1 MQRYSK
7 PILALQHQAMKAG
20 GVHTGLGIAGAYL
33 SSRYI
38 RRGIDR
44 ELKRNRQL
52 REIDLISL
60 HDDVVPSP
68 LTDHLARNI
77 VLASFAKC
85 GRKILGLRAQTM
97 RQQFPVAGDV
107 RHHGHL
113 GTPDVL
119 KDNNRTPTDAIELE
133 DD

>member
-7 PILALQHQAMKAG
+7 PILALQHQAMKTG

-33 SSRYI
+33 SGRYI

-44 ELKRNRQL
+44 ELKWNWQL
-52 REIDLISL
+52 REIDLTAL
-60 HDDVVPSP
+60 HHDVVPSP
-68 LTDHLARNI
+68 LTDHLARE
-77 VLASFAKC
+77 VVVASLRKC
-85 GRKILGLRAQTM
+85 GWKILGLSAQTM

-113 GTPDVL
+113 GARDVF
-119 KDNNRTPTDAIELE
+119 KNNNRT
-133 DD
+133 